1 MEGIMEKKE
10 EASHRRIE
18 VATERMIHLAHK
30 KALKQLDLLL
40 LLFQHSGKY

>member
-18 VATERMIHLAHK
+18 VATERMLIWLTKSTEAT
-30 KALKQLDLLL
+30 
-40 LLFQHSGKY
+40 